1 MSDVAP
7 FLLTDICVMVTRPA
21 HQADGLCRRIEA
33 EGGNVMRFPVIAI
46 REPADPGR
54 VAAVVDRLAEFEVA
68 VFVSQ
73 NAVDWGMRLIQDREQ
88 SSTHLKIIT
97 IGPGTAAALHRYG
110 VTNAVFPTEQAN
122 SEALLTLPE
131 LAPGAVNGQR
141 ILIFRGEGGPD
152 FLGQELSVRGA
163 LVDYAEVYRRVRP
176 VAKAATITDPGGLK
190 SVDIIMT
197 TSREGLLN
205 LFNMIGKDTREQLLQ
220 IPLVLVSQR
229 MVGLAKTLGFTS
241 ELLIATAASDE
252 GLVEAVKAWS
262 YTYKESEK

>member
-54 VAAVVDRLAEFEVA
+54 VAAVVDRLAEFQVA

-110 VTNAVFPTEQAN
+110 VTNAVFPTERAN

-141 ILIFRGEGGPD
+141 ILIFRGEGGRD

-176 VAKAATITDPGGLK
+176 VAKAATITDPGALK

-205 LFNMIGKDTREQLLQ
+205 LFNMIGKNTREQLLQ

-262 YTYKESEK
+262 YTYKESEE